1 MVNKKESKIASFKM
15 WIILILVLAFLNPA
29 ITAILVFLGVDKSS
43 FESYLIWGNGLI
55 LFWFILNNERANGL
69 MDISQKSVMNN
80 E

>member
-1 MVNKKESKIASFKM
+1 MGTKTERNIASFKM

-55 LFWFILNNERANGL
+55 LFWFILNNERASGL
-69 MDISQKSVMNN
+69 IDTS
-80 E
+80 

>member
-1 MVNKKESKIASFKM
+1 MGSKTERNIASFKM
-15 WIILILVLAFLNPA
+15 WVILILVLAFLNPA

-55 LFWFILNNERANGL
+55 LFWFILNNERANDL
-69 MDISQKSVMNN
+69 S